1 VSAEI
6 EKYCAL
12 LEQRV
17 LLLRALAE
25 QLVGCRAEFMAM
37 DLDGMYGR
45 IAAQEDLCRR
55 IQKLGA
61 AIGALERVC
70 AKQSDLGRLLASGLP
85 EDAAIVE
92 RLRGARR
99 DLQETRAEVGR
110 LNHIHAAYLRRSCR
124 TVNMLANFC
133 RSYALTYTPP
143 ARSSFVAARIGENR

>member
-6 EKYCAL
+6 EKYCGL

-45 IAAQEDLCRR
+45 IAAQEDLCRK
-55 IQKLGA
+55 IQILGP
-61 AIGALERVC
+61 AIDALGRVC
-70 AKQSDLGRLLASGLP
+70 AKRLDLERLTASGIP
-85 EDAAIVE
+85 EDAATVE
-92 RLRGARR
+92 RMRGARR
-99 DLQETRAEVGR
+99 DLEETRAEVGR
-110 LNHIHAAYLRRSCR
+110 LNQIHAAYLRRSCR

-133 RSYALTYTPP
+133 GSYALTYSPP
-143 ARSSFVAARIGENR
+143 ARSVFGAARIGESR